1 MSGRVM
7 DKRTQA
13 NLKVKKQITDALFA
27 LMHDK
32 RIEDITVTELIRT
45 AGVARSS
52 FYRNYTSKPQV
63 VTALTEDILRRFL
76 DGRDAAEI
84 DCMTYSH
91 VRHSFEFFK
100 EYGKYALDMYRSGF
114 AALLID
120 ELNKFHEAVAGEM
133 SAKSVDR
140 YTVYMYI
147 GAMVDT
153 ALKWLEC
160 GAQESVDDIAAVFC
174 EFMGIEMA

>member
-1 MSGRVM
+1 M

-52 FYRNYTSKPQV
+52 FYRNYTTKTQV
-63 VTALTEDILRRFL
+63 LTALTEGVLQKFL
-76 DGRDAAEI
+76 NGRDAAEI
-84 DCMTYSH
+84 NCMTYEH
-91 VRHSFEFFK
+91 VLNSFEFFK
-100 EYGKYALDMYRSGF
+100 EYGRYALDMYRSGF

-120 ELNKFHEAVAGEM
+120 ELNKFHEEVAGGM

-153 ALKWLEC
+153 ALKWLED
-160 GAQESVDDIAAVFC
+160 GAKESAEELAAVFC
-174 EFMGIEMA
+174 EFMGIDIN